1 MESSA
6 NTVKWNEATEG
17 LIKGIGEKALSM
29 SWLHNRSEK
38 RYKYLNNFLAI
49 PSIVLSSITGA
60 GSIGFGSENGISVIM
75 GGISLLVSILST
87 LNSYFVFAQRST
99 EHRIASIQY
108 SKLYLTISIELALPR
123 HKRMYVKD
131 FLKVISQ
138 EIQRLNEIQ
147 PQIPDTVIK
156 AYNVHFKDEP
166 DTIARPEVTNGL
178 VSITIYNEPEPPA
191 VQVDMGV
198 RIADEVPVEEA
209 AAAPEAPKA
218 PVKKPAFR

>member
-1 MESSA
+1 MESQQIITPVLWA
-6 NTVKWNEATEG
+6 EATEE

-38 RYKYLNNFLAI
+38 HYKYLNNYLAI
-49 PSIVLSSITGA
+49 PSIILSSITGA
-60 GSIGFGSENGISVIM
+60 GSIGFGEDRNISLIM

-99 EHRIASIQY
+99 EHRIASVQY

-123 HKRMYVKD
+123 FKRMNVKD

-147 PQIPDTVIK
+147 PQVPDIIIK
-156 AYNVHFKDEP
+156 AYNDKFEGKYPNVSKPH
-166 DTIARPEVTNGL
+166 ITNGL
-178 VSITIYNEPEPPA
+178 EEIKCYIEEPTG

-198 RIADEVPVEEA
+198 AIVEPIVEPVIEIKE
-209 AAAPEAPKA
+209 
-218 PVKKPAFR
+218 KKKQPFR